1 MKLNAF
7 LRKRRHSAISRIY
20 FISSRR
26 SLVPQC
32 CITAAVESGPAAYG
46 EEWLCLATRACW
58 ENHIQRP
65 EGLFCSH
72 DFHHYRYIF
81 PWDSSCLRSTSL
93 EAEPEMRCV
102 QVIYRVFSRRNHT
115 GQRRGAKQ
123 EFGFILIQQ
132 GALEQQ
138 IAPVD

>member
-1 MKLNAF
+1 MHFSENAGIVPF
-7 LRKRRHSAISRIY
+7 QGYILYHHAGPWSHSAV
-20 FISSRR
+20 
-26 SLVPQC
+26 SLLLLNP
-32 CITAAVESGPAAYG
+32 GPAAYG

-65 EGLFCSH
+65 KGLFCSH